1 MIGMGL
7 FNRSSP
13 ENKSPINWV
22 DLISL
27 GQIDQIIEQSIA
39 RPVLIFKHSI
49 RCGTSAMVLD
59 RLQRNWN
66 PSELPEID
74 LYFLDLISYREISN
88 KIAEVLNVW
97 HQSPQ
102 IIVIKNG
109 KCIYEA
115 SHFSISFKDITKN
128 MGGIGVV

>member
-1 MIGMGL
+1 MDW
-7 FNRSSP
+7 
-13 ENKSPINWV
+13 IN
-22 DLISL
+22 LTSL
-27 GQIDQIIEQSIA
+27 GQIDQIIDQSND

-66 PSELPEID
+66 HSELPEMN
-74 LYFLDLISYREISN
+74 LYFLDLIVFREVSK

-102 IIVIKNG
+102 IIVVING
-109 KCIYEA
+109 KCVYEA
-115 SHFSISFKDITKN
+115 SHFSISFEGLSKN
-128 MGGIGVV
+128 LGRIEVA